1 MEVVG
6 IIYLGLLIYP
16 ISLLFASAFVLTFIE
31 TGIVATLILKMC
43 LGDSVCVCV
52 SFLLFFFFE
61 CFVYANS

>member
-16 ISLLFASAFVLTFIE
+16 ISILFASAFVLTFIE

-43 LGDSVCVCV
+43 LGDSVCVC
-52 SFLLFFFFE
+52 FFFAFL
-61 CFVYANS
+61 FL